1 MLLDHN
7 KFVVKSQGKMFSSKK
22 TYEIVDGESGQTLGT
37 AKDTTGF
44 IASLLG
50 STTIEVRDSSDD
62 KVLFSIGRTGLFL
75 KKDQVLDPQGQ
86 VVGRYK
92 AKMFSLSGGF
102 HVYDKD
108 GKHLAEIQGK
118 MLKADYKFVTP
129 DRSAEMGSVSK
140 KQVGVTKALLTG
152 NESYG
157 VQIEPKFATDSMT
170 KTLILGAAIAVES
183 IFKKKA
189 GKTGGGG
196 ESGGGDED

>member
-7 KFVVKSQGKMFSSKK
+7 KFAVKSQSKAFSSKK
-22 TYEIVDGESGQTLGT
+22 GFEIVDGDNGQALGT

-44 IASLLG
+44 LASLLG
-50 STTIEVRDSSDD
+50 GTTIEVRDTSSNAP
-62 KVLFSIGRTGLFL
+62 LFTVARTGWLL

-118 MLKADYKFVTP
+118 MLKSEYKFVTP
-129 DRSAEMGSVSK
+129 DRSAEMGSVSRSWGGLAK
-140 KQVGVTKALLTG
+140 SLFTG
-152 NESYG
+152 NDTYG
-157 VQIEPKFATDSMT
+157 VQIDPKFAKDSTAKM
-170 KTLILGAAIAVES
+170 LILGATIAIES
-183 IFKKKA
+183 IFKKKESKSSFGGA
-189 GKTGGGG
+189 G
-196 ESGGGDED
+196 GGGDE